1 MKHEYETQI
10 LTSEKTYNEPNAL
23 NEWTNNQ
30 PWLFIFLHAIRKHQ
44 KSKMM
49 AKFFGFLFLASTASA
64 FSPNPITLTL
74 TKGSTT
80 AFGRSHEIL
89 RKDAIGY
96 SCGFKPLFMGWGPEP
111 IWSTA
116 KVLSNDVA
124 CPSGSSVLLSVEVPP
139 ETLEEYKIP
148 GQYVQMRVNGD
159 ENAKPIFLA
168 IASPPKKEG
177 EDAPSVMEFLI
188 KKTDSND
195 WITSAGPSSLV
206 AISQVLGSGFPME
219 DNMEGYKFDFPC
231 QNVLLFANGSGIA
244 PIRAAIESG
253 SLNIASPGKGGR
265 TARLYYGVTS
275 PSDMAYADKF
285 AKWELSGVEVV
296 PVVSRPEECVQE
308 WPGRTGY
315 VQNAL
320 EEDGVPIPR
329 NSAALLCGV
338 KGMAE
343 SVKAS
348 LTQAGVFEER
358 VMTNF

>member
-1 MKHEYETQI
+1 MVKF
-10 LTSEKTYNEPNAL
+10 L
-23 NEWTNNQ
+23 N
-30 PWLFIFLHAIRKHQ
+30 L
-44 KSKMM
+44 
-49 AKFFGFLFLASTASA
+49 LFLAANASA
-64 FSPNPITLTL
+64 FSLLPNTF
-74 TKGSTT
+74 STDGMALSKAST
-80 AFGRSHEIL
+80 AVFGPAHDVLL
-89 RKDAIGY
+89 RKTVGH
-96 SCGFKPLFMGWGPEP
+96 SGVKPLFMGWGPEP

-116 KVLSNDVA
+116 TVLSNEVA
-124 CPSGSSVLLSVEVPP
+124 CPSGSSVLLSVAVPP
-139 ETLEEYKIP
+139 EAIEEYKIP
-148 GQYVQMRVNGD
+148 GQYVQMREKGD

-168 IASPPKKEG
+168 IASPPKTEG
-177 EDAPSVMEFLI
+177 DAVMEFLI

-195 WITSAGPSSLV
+195 WIASAGSSTSV
-206 AISQVLGSGFPME
+206 DISQVLGSGFPME
-219 DNMEGYKFDFPC
+219 ENMEGFKFDFPC

-253 SLNIASPGKGGR
+253 SLNVAGLGKGGR

-343 SVKAS
+343 SVKAC
-348 LTQAGVFEER
+348 LTKSGVFEDR

>member
-1 MKHEYETQI
+1 MV
-10 LTSEKTYNEPNAL
+10 
-23 NEWTNNQ
+23 
-30 PWLFIFLHAIRKHQ
+30 
-44 KSKMM
+44 
-49 AKFFGFLFLASTASA
+49 KFFSLLFLAANVCA
-64 FSPNPITLTL
+64 FSPLPNTFTADRVALS
-74 TKGSTT
+74 KASTA
-80 AFGRSHEIL
+80 AFGPTHEVLI
-89 RKDAIGY
+89 RKTLGH
-96 SCGFKPLFMGWGPEP
+96 SGVKPLFMGWGPEP

-116 KVLSNDVA
+116 EVLSNEVA
-124 CPSGSSVLLSVEVPP
+124 CPSGSSVLLSVAVPA
-139 ETLEEYKIP
+139 EAMEEYKIP
-148 GQYVQMRVNGD
+148 GQYVQMRVHGD
-159 ENAKPIFLA
+159 EDAKPIFLA

-177 EDAPSVMEFLI
+177 EDGDAVMEFLI

-195 WITSAGPSSLV
+195 WITSASASTSV
-206 AISQVLGSGFPME
+206 AVSQVLGSGFPME
-219 DNMEGYKFDFPC
+219 ENIEGFKFDFPC

-253 SLNIASPGKGGR
+253 LLNVATPGGGGR

-343 SVKAS
+343 SVKAC
-348 LTQAGVFEER
+348 LTKSGVFEER
-358 VMTNF
+358 VLTNF